1 MGAPRAA
8 VQRAGAGC
16 GPAVGAEPRALP
28 VGTHC
33 GGCAGCR
40 AGAPGTGCC
49 GTGRRSRACTAGATA
64 AAGRGAGAAAAA
76 RCQVRQRWEAQP
88 GVGSWG
94 GAARGSRCCSAR
106 TQAPALNKRRA
117 RWGRARCGI
126 TTCRRASGCPC
137 ACRATCTAAQAGAQ
151 AGSRACDSQ
160 LAQQAA
166 ASPPVPCHPAA
177 RGQRPAPELSSP
189 VPCRL
194 ARQAAAKPPGAA
206 SRSRTGCGDGGQLP
220 AWLGGGPAARCGA
233 AGSGVGRHAV
243 QQHHEFA
250 GVWVMVG
257 SRQPLAVKESE
268 QWFLLFH
275 SREGRAPVGGKT
287 ACFWCFRGPPSC
299 RCLPGAQL
307 PHPAVAPAPEPGGP
321 GRLPVPIPTPAH
333 AHPPPSPAGGG
344 PPAEAVCGAQDGWRA
359 AHARQLHLPALQWP
373 QIPLGCWHH
382 GGSPAQVQP
391 REVRHCTPRGLAAVG
406 LGGMACVCGGV
417 VIVVGG
423 HMLCVRGLAGMLGVR
438 STCTHTPNSHA
449 APFSLPNHLLP
460 ARPPRP
466 PTHQPLALTSPS
478 RPRPAT
484 ALQLCTLRQQQC
496 SSPAPT
502 PLRALRARRW
512 APRRWRCWRSGWAR
526 WRGCAL
532 RTSCGQVSLG
542 ADVIQGGLSSLGQR
556 LCAAQGP
563 RGGGPGS
570 DCAEGGCVH
579 NLLKGII

>member
-1 MGAPRAA
+1 MPRRSPRHRMLRHRAA
-8 VQRAGAGC
+8 LQSLHSR
-16 GPAVGAEPRALP
+16 R
-28 VGTHC
+28 H
-33 GGCAGCR
+33 GGSR
-40 AGAPGTGCC
+40 PGS
-49 GTGRRSRACTAGATA
+49 RRSRGSPLPSPA
-64 AAGRGAGAAAAA
+64 AVGSAAWSRQLGRGSQGQ
-76 RCQVRQRWEAQP
+76 QVLQRP
-88 GVGSWG
+88 HP
-94 GAARGSRCCSAR
+94 SA
-106 TQAPALNKRRA
+106 
-117 RWGRARCGI
+117 
-126 TTCRRASGCPC
+126 S
-137 ACRATCTAAQAGAQ
+137 
-151 AGSRACDSQ
+151 
-160 LAQQAA
+160 AQQAP
-166 ASPPVPCHPAA
+166 SPVGKSALRHHHLPPRQRLSLRLPRDLHSSPGRSPSGQPSLRQPARPTSGGKPPSPLPSRGARAA
-177 RGQRPAPELSSP
+177 RSPGAQQPRPLPPRPPSSSKAARRSLPEQNRLRGRRTAPRLAWRRPRCALWCSRQRSRA
-189 VPCRL
+189 PCR
-194 ARQAAAKPPGAA
+194 PAA
-206 SRSRTGCGDGGQLP
+206 SRICRCVGDGGEPPTSGSERNRAMVSSFPLE
-220 AWLGGGPAARCGA
+220 GGARACGWED
-233 AGSGVGRHAV
+233 R
-243 QQHHEFA
+243 
-250 GVWVMVG
+250 
-257 SRQPLAVKESE
+257 L
-268 QWFLLFH
+268 
-275 SREGRAPVGGKT
+275 
-287 ACFWCFRGPPSC
+287 FWCFRGPPSC

-391 REVRHCTPRGLAAVG
+391 GEVRRCTPRGLAAVG
-406 LGGMACVCGGV
+406 LGGMAFVCGGG

-423 HMLCVRGLAGMLGVR
+423 RMLCVGGLAGMLGVR

-449 APFSLPNHLLP
+449 APFSLPTHLLP

-579 NLLKGII
+579 NLLKEII